1 MTKKLVEKIK
11 EKEKESK
18 KKKDKKSLPRNKTV
32 SNFRSPLRDR
42 EHTKTSTNNTRT
54 LKANKSMGHFLRS
67 HKKDE
72 KSLTLNPE
80 SKKKIDLKCISRT
93 PKRTE
98 KINSFYTKTDA
109 RSGIKKNEMYNT
121 FNKKSEKKLE
131 TNLTLNKKD
140 DKDKD
145 KNKKIIKKDD
155 KDKKDEKRSSKKL
168 DTKTKSSQRLSKTIN
183 KEKEKK
189 DKNKD
194 KKEGKIEK
202 NKEEKKVGE
211 KKKDKKE
218 ENKEEKIKDKK
229 EKTKKN
235 ETTKQEKKP
244 EEKKIEE
251 KKKEEKT
258 EKKVEEKKTEEKKVE
273 EKKPEEKKVEE
284 KKPEEDKKVE
294 EKKPEEDKKF
304 EVKDEVK
311 KVEEKKPEEKK
322 DEVKKVEEKKLEEEK
337 KIEDKKVEG
346 KKDEEKKEE
355 TKELTKEL
363 INEIRTEN
371 IENKETKKEIDN
383 KIELSSP
390 PKTEEKKIIPKFI
403 FQRLM
408 NFYDKIHKFLNEE
421 EIKNLLLIS
430 KDSTISSLPIL
441 KEINSSKIQKN
452 EKALNDFKSTHKEEE
467 YLSTI
472 PSFQLSKVVIKAL
485 EKLNEEQNQK
495 LFTSEQ
501 TPNKDIIYLYKVF
514 LQLINKYSE
523 LKNKNIQDFWKSA
536 KDIIYTSRKGQ
547 FGDHIKE
554 MVNQIDFSAENLKV
568 VNDMFKMNKEKFVP
582 KYYNN
587 LCQTTGLFFFL
598 IKEILEYCGIMVGK
612 KTCIPLEYKL
622 LDYELKLNQKNE
634 EKLNKM
640 IEMAHKKK
648 SLFNINES

>member
-32 SNFRSPLRDR
+32 SNLRSPLRDR

-80 SKKKIDLKCISRT
+80 SKKKINLKYISRT

-98 KINSFYTKTDA
+98 KEHSFYTKTDA
-109 RSGIKKNEMYNT
+109 RTDIKKNEMYNT

-145 KNKKIIKKDD
+145 KDKNKKIIKKDD
-155 KDKKDEKRSSKKL
+155 KDKKDEKRNSKKL

-189 DKNKD
+189 DKSKD

-218 ENKEEKIKDKK
+218 ENKEEKNKDKK

-244 EEKKIEE
+244 EEKKSEE

-258 EKKVEEKKTEEKKVE
+258 EKKVE

-322 DEVKKVEEKKLEEEK
+322 DEVKKAEEKKLEEEK

-355 TKELTKEL
+355 TKELTKEV

-390 PKTEEKKIIPKFI
+390 PKIEEKKIIPKFI

-421 EIKNLLLIS
+421 ELKNLLLIS
-430 KDSTISSLPIL
+430 KDSAISSLPIL

-452 EKALNDFKSTHKEEE
+452 EKALNDFKSTHKKEEE

-472 PSFQLSKVVIKAL
+472 PSFQLNKAAIKAL

-514 LQLINKYSE
+514 LQLINKFSE

-554 MVNQIDFSAENLKV
+554 MVNQIDFSVENLKI

-582 KYYNN
+582 KYYSN

-648 SLFNINES
+648 SLFNKNES